1 MEVCT
6 DKSSSHVL
14 KRSREIRKQENINKV
29 KGQFLC
35 VCVCVCFVFLFEIG
49 HTRSCLYDEGN
60 DPVEQKKALD

>member
-14 KRSREIRKQENINKV
+14 KRSREIRKQEKNKV

-35 VCVCVCFVFLFEIG
+35 VCVCVFCFSF
-49 HTRSCLYDEGN
+49 
-60 DPVEQKKALD
+60 